1 MSFADIEQDEE
12 LLAAAA
18 RVVVAVF
25 HAEGQREQL
34 PAPSLVA
41 LRLLETA
48 LALYQ
53 HSKLEEQLWRTGIER
68 DRQAG
73 PSSDGSGGTA

>member
-18 RVVVAVF
+18 RAVLAAF
-25 HAEGQREQL
+25 RDEGEREQL
-34 PAPSLVA
+34 PARSLVA

-53 HSKLEEQLWRTGIER
+53 HSKLEEQLWR
-68 DRQAG
+68 AG
-73 PSSDGSGGTA
+73 DGRNPRAEPSGNGSGGGT